1 MRKFFA
7 AQSGIILVLVYI
19 QMYVQEG
26 TYQVGLKTFG
36 TFLVLISFTF
46 AISVIITGI
55 RRIIN
60 RKINFADNVIRL
72 SIFILP
78 IYYVIQLLGWMYD
91 MGMLGGG

>member
-7 AQSGIILVLVYI
+7 AQSGIILILVYI

-26 TYQVGLKTFG
+26 TYQVGFKTFE

-46 AISVIITGI
+46 AISLILTVI
-55 RRIIN
+55 RKLLN
-60 RKINFADNVIRL
+60 RKLNIADEVIRL

-78 IYYVIQLLGWMYD
+78 VYYVVQLLGWMAD
-91 MGMLGGG
+91 KGIIGGG